1 MSAGLLDLCD
11 DRFRL
16 GLAGDMGSGIDKV
29 SCRSAGIAIHPGG
42 RAVSLRV
49 RNRRCRSHIQI
60 MKIYLAGVPG
70 GGSPGI
76 CKREIDLVK
85 ADLFKRRLHSYY
97 HILITKSKLSAD
109 LKRPSK

>member
-1 MSAGLLDLCD
+1 
-11 DRFRL
+11 
-16 GLAGDMGSGIDKV
+16 
-29 SCRSAGIAIHPGG
+29 
-42 RAVSLRV
+42 
-49 RNRRCRSHIQI
+49 